1 MRAILKQ
8 ARLEKDMTQQ
18 QVADYLGISL
28 RYYQAIESGERTG
41 DFQCWDA
48 LEDKFQVHQ
57 RILRQTAKADNQ

>member
-41 DFQCWDA
+41 DFKLWDA